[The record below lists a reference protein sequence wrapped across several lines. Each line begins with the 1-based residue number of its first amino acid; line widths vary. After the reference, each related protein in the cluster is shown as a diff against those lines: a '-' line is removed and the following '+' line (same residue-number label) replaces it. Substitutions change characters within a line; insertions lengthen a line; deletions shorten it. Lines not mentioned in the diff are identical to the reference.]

1 MTATSLP
8 QTAMFMRQELEDSFG
23 QVWDTPEL
31 KRDYTVIGF
40 AAPFVMVTRKSDG
53 LTGTLEFQHAPR
65 FYFRFSSD

>member
-1 MTATSLP
+1 MPVDT
-8 QTAMFMRQELEDSFG
+8 QTVRQELEASVG